1 MRPQVYVHH
10 NVEPSAQMIVVL
22 RTRDDPAGYASVARA
37 AVHELDRNQP
47 AGRIR
52 TMRDVVSDAV
62 ARQRFTMFLAGVFA
76 ALALVLSLV
85 GLYAVVSFSV
95 AERTQELGVRF
106 ALGATPGS
114 LLGLVLSDGLKLV
127 SVGVGLGLAVAFVLA
142 RFLETQL
149 FGVDRPRSRHVR
161 RRADPAVRRRH
172 RRLPDP
178 RPPRHADRPD
188 DRPADAV
195 IEAGT
200 LNRDTQP

>member
-1 MRPQVYVHH
+1 
-10 NVEPSAQMIVVL
+10 
-22 RTRDDPAGYASVARA
+22 
-37 AVHELDRNQP
+37 
-47 AGRIR
+47 
-52 TMRDVVSDAV
+52 
-62 ARQRFTMFLAGVFA
+62 MFLAGVFA
-76 ALALVLSLV
+76 TLALVLSLV

-95 AERTQELGVRF
+95 AERTQELGLRF

-127 SVGVGLGLAVAFVLA
+127 SIGVGLGLAVAFVLA

-149 FGVDRPRSRHVR
+149 FGVTAH
-161 RRADPAVRRRH
+161 DPVTFIVVPILLFCRRH
-172 RRLPDP
+172 PRLPHP
-178 RPPRHADRPD
+178 RPPRHQNRPH